1 MPGDDRFS
9 LESARRAGERGRLAE
24 WVLDFLAS
32 EGSDNEVLAGALAFE
47 GVEFQGPVR
56 LGVDDLTPMAGPDDQ
71 QVVVPIDEDEW
82 EDDVDTMQDSLT
94 EGWEPPPI
102 LVSMREGA
110 YFTEDGNH
118 RHEVLRRSGA
128 THVWAIVMSPG
139 SASFVTLPRV

>member
-1 MPGDDRFS
+1 MPGDERFS

-47 GVEFQGPVR
+47 GAEFQGPVR

-71 QVVVPIDEDEW
+71 QVVVAIDEDDW
-82 EDDVDTMQDSLT
+82 EDDVDSMSDSLA
-94 EGWEPPPI
+94 EGWQPPPV
-102 LVSMREGA
+102 LVSVREGA
-110 YFTEDGNH
+110 YRIEDGNH

-139 SASFVTLPRV
+139 G